1 MDGSSRALGLCSEN
15 RYKGFAVLQTMVNG
29 TAYLVFALP
38 VAFTVVLGSIVL
50 ITALDEL
57 DREINMWPDGDASAH
72 SSGGIATT
80 SSGQAYAGSSTSEIQ
95 TRAGDP
101 LLDCAYPEAII
112 RDFSGDLFGT
122 DIGESACL
130 EDELFALNGFAVAGG
145 VL

>member
-1 MDGSSRALGLCSEN
+1 MDGSSRAPDLCSEN
-15 RYKGFAVLQTMVNG
+15 RYMGFAVIQTMANG

-38 VAFTVVLGSIVL
+38 VAFTVVFGSIVL

-57 DREINMWPDGDASAH
+57 DREINMWPDGGASTH
-72 SSGGIATT
+72 SSGIATT
-80 SSGQAYAGSSTSEIQ
+80 SSGQAYAGSSTNEIQ
-95 TRAGDP
+95 AHAGDP

-112 RDFSGDLFGT
+112 RDLSGDLSGT

-130 EDELFALNGFAVAGG
+130 GDELFALNEFAAIRS